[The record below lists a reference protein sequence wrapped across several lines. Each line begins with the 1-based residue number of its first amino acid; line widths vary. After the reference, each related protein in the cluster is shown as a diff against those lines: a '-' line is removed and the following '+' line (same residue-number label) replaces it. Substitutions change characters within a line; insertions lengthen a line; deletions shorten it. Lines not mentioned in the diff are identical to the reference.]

1 MKFCGPSQPGLTLD
15 RSLLDA
21 SLYQPTCKPRIYAVF
36 DIVPKLKKQL
46 INYWYFVIRLSLG
59 WLTRKSPYCGIDPD
73 PSSSELLLTCNR
85 KSVPYASL
93 FTFVTAPEAQKQRQQ
108 QGQGHMSS
116 SSSKGSSKGSS
127 KSSSKGSGT
136 VLRGTPGVR
145 QLLTLLCFKPQSST
159 GSRTPSTCDL
169 PSACPCYHPQVGPVV
184 TGQPL
189 MLLSRTSGLCDD
201 GALSRGVG
209 TVGLPPP
216 GTLLQGGPAA
226 AGQQGR
232 SSHRQQAS
240 QAVGLWLGAASSDGG
255 AGAGGGWVPMR
266 EPGVLTGITCKQSHS
281 QLPSSFSLWN
291 SLLLPG
297 LPLNLTAGGDS
308 LYMMQGERYCGVR
321 TVGPHDVVVC
331 DLPSSSGAARFNF
344 QPTGFPFAGLDAF
357 ATQQPCGARSLLA
370 PPPHDMQSGGQG
382 AVAGLHHQR
391 LALQQPQEG
400 QAHVSLRWWQ
410 HRDGQGGLGQDQG
423 QGANSEQQQQQQQ
436 QQRVGPVASMAVAEE
451 VEEDSRYY
459 CLTLLLQTPGSRL
472 VSGITIGFVTYSE
485 GLVGFPLQQCCPLPD
500 SPHVID
506 CGVAQSDP
514 MPAECWF
521 NLMKVDAKSGTPLE
535 DGDLIM
541 LQSKAFGRYC
551 SISVDGTLLC
561 VSASPSNASRN
572 LFTLRLSRGRLQFPL
587 TRVDAL
593 QREVIRLKKQLVRAK
608 AMRLPPVARLALAYV
623 RNEYQMRQILRSAG
637 LMAEGRG
644 QEGTQ
649 GKDHEPPTPPMRG
662 QVVHLEEPRRGVG
675 PRGRVDHAHYLRAL
689 EMQVDTG
696 LSFNAIPKA
705 LKGSF
710 AVMAPG
716 QQLEVSIPCA
726 RSYGRA
732 SEDIALTVTEGQA

>member
-1 MKFCGPSQPGLTLD
+1 MRSSAQLLCVIVGLLGVAGHLVPSGTSATHQPSVALGGVAIPVSD
-15 RSLLDA
+15 
-21 SLYQPTCKPRIYAVF
+21 
-36 DIVPKLKKQL
+36 
-46 INYWYFVIRLSLG
+46 WYFVIRLSLG

-93 FTFVTAPEAQKQRQQ
+93 FTFVTAPEA
-108 QGQGHMSS
+108 
-116 SSSKGSSKGSS
+116 
-127 KSSSKGSGT
+127 
-136 VLRGTPGVR
+136 
-145 QLLTLLCFKPQSST
+145 
-159 GSRTPSTCDL
+159 
-169 PSACPCYHPQVGPVV
+169 VGPVV

-201 GALSRGVG
+201 GALSRSVG
-209 TVGLPPP
+209 TAGSPPP

-226 AGQQGR
+226 AGQRGR

-240 QAVGLWLGAASSDGG
+240 QAVGLRLGAASGEGG

-266 EPGVLTGITCKQSHS
+266 EPGALTGITCKQSHS

-370 PPPHDMQSGGQG
+370 PPPHDVQC
-382 AVAGLHHQR
+382 
-391 LALQQPQEG
+391 
-400 QAHVSLRWWQ
+400 
-410 HRDGQGGLGQDQG
+410 
-423 QGANSEQQQQQQQ
+423 AN
-436 QQRVGPVASMAVAEE
+436 
-451 VEEDSRYY
+451 
-459 CLTLLLQTPGSRL
+459 TP
-472 VSGITIGFVTYSE
+472 GFVTYSE

-572 LFTLRLSRGRLQFPL
+572 LFTLRLSRGRLQFTL
-587 TRVDAL
+587 
-593 QREVIRLKKQLVRAK
+593 
-608 AMRLPPVARLALAYV
+608 
-623 RNEYQMRQILRSAG
+623 
-637 LMAEGRG
+637 
-644 QEGTQ
+644 
-649 GKDHEPPTPPMRG
+649 
-662 QVVHLEEPRRGVG
+662 
-675 PRGRVDHAHYLRAL
+675 
-689 EMQVDTG
+689 
-696 LSFNAIPKA
+696 
-705 LKGSF
+705 
-710 AVMAPG
+710 
-716 QQLEVSIPCA
+716 
-726 RSYGRA
+726 
-732 SEDIALTVTEGQA
+732 

>member
-1 MKFCGPSQPGLTLD
+1 CHTLLTRIKLMRSSAQLLCVIVGLLGVAGHLVPSGTSATHQPSVALGGVAIPVSD
-15 RSLLDA
+15 
-21 SLYQPTCKPRIYAVF
+21 
-36 DIVPKLKKQL
+36 
-46 INYWYFVIRLSLG
+46 WYFVIRLSLG

-73 PSSSELLLTCNR
+73 PSSFELLLTCNR

-93 FTFVTAPEAQKQRQQ
+93 FTFVTAPEA
-108 QGQGHMSS
+108 
-116 SSSKGSSKGSS
+116 
-127 KSSSKGSGT
+127 
-136 VLRGTPGVR
+136 
-145 QLLTLLCFKPQSST
+145 
-159 GSRTPSTCDL
+159 
-169 PSACPCYHPQVGPVV
+169 VGPVV

-201 GALSRGVG
+201 GALSRSVG
-209 TVGLPPP
+209 TAGSPPP

-226 AGQQGR
+226 AGQRGR
-232 SSHRQQAS
+232 SSYRQQAS
-240 QAVGLWLGAASSDGG
+240 QAVGLRLGAASGEGG
-255 AGAGGGWVPMR
+255 AGAEGGWVPMR
-266 EPGVLTGITCKQSHS
+266 EPGALTGITCKQSHS

-370 PPPHDMQSGGQG
+370 PPPHDVQCANTPGRGEQQGAGQRAGRVRVGQGAAGTQPEQRMVQHVADSGSSRGRGSGSSSVTKGESSSSSSSNSSSNSSSSSSGGNHAESRGATAGGGVVAVAGEAGGHEGRLAGSSPVGPRSGGQG
-382 AVAGLHHQR
+382 AMAGLHHQRR

-400 QAHVSLRWWQ
+400 QAPVSLWWWQ
-410 HRDGQGGLGQDQG
+410 HRDGQGGMGQDQG
-423 QGANSEQQQQQQQ
+423 QGANSGQQEQQQQQ
-436 QQRVGPVASMAVAEE
+436 QQRVGTVASMAVAEE

-459 CLTLLLQTPGSRL
+459 CLTLLLQTPGSHL
-472 VSGITIGFVTYSE
+472 VSGITVGFVTYSE

-587 TRVDAL
+587 
-593 QREVIRLKKQLVRAK
+593 
-608 AMRLPPVARLALAYV
+608 
-623 RNEYQMRQILRSAG
+623 
-637 LMAEGRG
+637 
-644 QEGTQ
+644 
-649 GKDHEPPTPPMRG
+649 
-662 QVVHLEEPRRGVG
+662 
-675 PRGRVDHAHYLRAL
+675 
-689 EMQVDTG
+689 
-696 LSFNAIPKA
+696 
-705 LKGSF
+705 
-710 AVMAPG
+710 
-716 QQLEVSIPCA
+716 
-726 RSYGRA
+726 
-732 SEDIALTVTEGQA
+732 